1 MSQDKRY
8 KRLVGGAAA
17 SFALSPSI
25 VHSGRRTSRPNI
37 VLIVADDWAYMDL
50 GTAGHPLLK
59 TPNLDRLARDGV
71 HFTRAFTPNPICMPG
86 RAALP
91 TGEDNWT
98 NGCWFFGM
106 PTRNESKHFA
116 ELLSEAPYE
125 TFYTGKWDNDGLPSK
140 RGFTCGKYIGG
151 GENYEASTIWLSRQF
166 HGDMLRCQ

>member
-1 MSQDKRY
+1 MSHDKRY
-8 KRLVGGAAA
+8 KRQGFLRLVGDAAA

-59 TPNLDRLARDGV
+59 TPN
-71 HFTRAFTPNPICMPG
+71 PICMPG

-106 PTRNESKHFA
+106 PITNESKHFA
-116 ELLSEAPYE
+116 ELLSEAGYE
-125 TFYTGKWDNDGLPSK
+125 TFYTGKWHNEGLPSK
-140 RGFTCGKYIGG
+140 RGFTSGKYIGG